1 MKPLPID
8 VVIPVHN
15 AAAWVGGAL
24 DSLLEQNEVLG
35 QIIVVDNNSSDD
47 SMLAVQRW
55 ASNHPDIPLIATKET
70 TPGACAARNKGLEHV
85 ETEWVQF
92 LDADDVLLPGKMALQ
107 AALTA
112 AADVVFGEFWFE
124 REGRRSEGW
133 GMEDHVDVG
142 LAHGRLGNTC
152 CNLFRTAAVVEVGGW
167 DENLPSAQ
175 EYDLMFRLRQKGKRF
190 QKSSDRLTVV
200 RLFPEGRIS
209 TGNESRRR
217 LQSFDLRLRML
228 SWMLSDSSPT
238 LDSGAQQ
245 RILNAL
251 FNVTRWLEPWQPEEA
266 AKGYKTLQKF
276 NHRPSV
282 DIQLP
287 LWFVSLARLI
297 GAKHAARLRH
307 RILNTILKP

>member
-1 MKPLPID
+1 MKPLAID

-24 DSLLEQNEVLG
+24 DSLLDQKEVLG

-47 SMLAVQRW
+47 SMLAVQQW

-124 REGRRSEGW
+124 REGRKSEGW
-133 GMEDHVDVG
+133 GMADHVDVG

-152 CNLFRTAAVVEVGGW
+152 CNLFRTAAVLEVGGW

-175 EYDLMFRLRQKGKRF
+175 EYDLMFRMRQKGKHF

-217 LQSFDLRLRML
+217 LQSFNLRLRMV
-228 SWMLSDSSPT
+228 SWMLSDSRPA
-238 LDSGAQQ
+238 LGNGAQQ

-251 FNVTRWLEPWQPEEA
+251 FNVTRWLDPWQPEEA
-266 AKGYKTLQKF
+266 AKGYQALQGF
-276 NHRPSV
+276 AYRPSV

-287 LWFVSLARLI
+287 WWFVAIARLF